1 MTSAK
6 KSSGK
11 KAVKATVAKTVK
23 KPATRSSSA
32 RKKASNKVDYYP
44 NRMSFWVS
52 AAAGSVVVLWAVMV
66 AYS

>member
-6 KSSGK
+6 KSPSK
-11 KAVKATVAKTVK
+11 KSVKTAATKTVK
-23 KPATRSSSA
+23 KPAVRSKAA
-32 RKKASNKVDYYP
+32 RKKTSNKVDYYP

>member
-11 KAVKATVAKTVK
+11 KTTKNVASTTKKSAV
-23 KPATRSSSA
+23 
-32 RKKASNKVDYYP
+32 RKKANKVDYYP
-44 NRMSFWVS
+44 NRVSFWVS
-52 AAAGSVVVLWAVMV
+52 AAAGSVVVLWAVMI